1 MDTKYSKESLGEV
14 AEDLRGELDSAEID
28 LLLATIFRLALE
40 QQDLTIMTY
49 GEILEDGKEWK
60 EEQRQRDA
68 EQKALQEEAMRKE
81 EERIQNLQDS
91 VMVTCFKKGA
101 AEVNYREYITYG
113 FAIQNKSTQG
123 IRAVRGE
130 ITFPDL
136 FDEEI
141 STLRFTYDDPIDAGA
156 TVNWDATTEYNQ
168 YKDDDVRLKNKDLEN
183 LKFVWKPIK
192 IIFQDGTTLE

>member
-81 EERIQNLQDS
+81 EEAHPEPARQRHGDLLQ
-91 VMVTCFKKGA
+91 
-101 AEVNYREYITYG
+101 E
-113 FAIQNKSTQG
+113 
-123 IRAVRGE
+123 RGWGGQL
-130 ITFPDL
+130 P
-136 FDEEI
+136 
-141 STLRFTYDDPIDAGA
+141 
-156 TVNWDATTEYNQ
+156 
-168 YKDDDVRLKNKDLEN
+168 
-183 LKFVWKPIK
+183 
-192 IIFQDGTTLE
+192 